1 MSIPFSIGAGQS
13 QMYRVFGSV
22 SFCSRRVKFSITDGS
37 TVKSG
42 SMKYHHVE
50 SGVGETVVVLV
61 AVVAVK
67 EQPVAVMQDTEL
79 AVAVVLPEIS
89 SE

>member
-1 MSIPFSIGAGQS
+1 
-13 QMYRVFGSV
+13 
-22 SFCSRRVKFSITDGS
+22 
-37 TVKSG
+37 
-42 SMKYHHVE
+42 MKYHHVE

-67 EQPVAVMQDTEL
+67 GQPVAVMQDTKL

>member
-1 MSIPFSIGAGQS
+1 MI
-13 QMYRVFGSV
+13 YRLVPA
-22 SFCSRRVKFSITDGS
+22 
-37 TVKSG
+37 
-42 SMKYHHVE
+42 
-50 SGVGETVVVLV
+50 GVGETVVVLV

-79 AVAVVLPEIS
+79 ALAVVLPEIS

>member
-1 MSIPFSIGAGQS
+1 M
-13 QMYRVFGSV
+13 
-22 SFCSRRVKFSITDGS
+22 KFSITDGS

-42 SMKYHHVE
+42 SMKYHIVE
-50 SGVGETVVVLV
+50 SSVGETVVVLV